1 MPEQFLTL
9 AELPPKGVAFLS
21 VNFDS
26 IEMHDWGRFVEASE
40 RLMRKRQKHL
50 VLDLRRLRRVL
61 SVFIGAAVQMSA
73 QAKSEGRRFTVL
85 ASGQLANTLHSV
97 LGNDILEIITDGRS
111 PEELG
116 G

>member
-9 AELPPKGVAFLS
+9 AELPEKGLAFLA

-26 IEMHDWGRFVEASE
+26 IEMRDWGRFVEASD
-40 RLMRKRQKHL
+40 RLMHKRQKRL

-73 QAKSEGRRFTVL
+73 QARGDGRRFTVL
-85 ASGQLANTLHSV
+85 ASGQLASTLHNI
-97 LGNDILEIITDGRS
+97 LGSDILEIVTDGRS
-111 PEELG
+111 PEELDG
-116 G
+116 